1 MTLKIASFIYLF
13 VCLFAL
19 VAVKTDRKEDRRKR
33 EIKEQERRV
42 KFFSLKVDVISDVWR
57 IITTNSRLLENA
69 NERPWKLD

>member
-1 MTLKIASFIYLF
+1 MILKVASFIYLF

-42 KFFSLKVDVISDVWR
+42 KKIFFPLR
-57 IITTNSRLLENA
+57 EM
-69 NERPWKLD
+69 